1 MPYNTG
7 ECISYLVCIILH
19 VHKCNCINI
28 TAMQNGDN
36 MCVGG
41 GLGGCCNSILV
52 TETPKAR
59 ISVIPTNMQGLHRAA
74 YQYYVYACLDDIT
87 TDCAAIRT
95 DSSYKRC

>member
-41 GLGGCCNSILV
+41 GLGV
-52 TETPKAR
+52 A
-59 ISVIPTNMQGLHRAA
+59 VIA
-74 YQYYVYACLDDIT
+74 YW
-87 TDCAAIRT
+87 
-95 DSSYKRC
+95 